1 MKHWILLKLPTEHIN
16 DREPI
21 ECISKIIYDY
31 DDYSI
36 VFKEAID
43 KTCVLCM
50 TYYKDTLLRG
60 FLYKDGMEY
69 NVNNMTLFMSLQIKG
84 ECYDKIGICHY
95 EV

>member
-1 MKHWILLKLPTEHIN
+1 MKHWILLKLPTENIN

-21 ECISKIIYDY
+21 ECISKVIYDG

-43 KTCVLCM
+43 KTVVLCM

-60 FLYKDGMEY
+60 FLYRDGVEY
-69 NVNNMTLFMSLQIKG
+69 NVNHMTLFMSMQINGK
-84 ECYDKIGICHY
+84 CYDKIGICEY
-95 EV
+95 IL